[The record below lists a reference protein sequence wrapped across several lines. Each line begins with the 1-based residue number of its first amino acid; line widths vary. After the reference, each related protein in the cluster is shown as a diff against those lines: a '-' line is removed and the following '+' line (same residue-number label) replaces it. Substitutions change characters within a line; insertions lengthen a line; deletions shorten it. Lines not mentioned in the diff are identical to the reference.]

1 MGAPETDLTKTG
13 ETVFTETATGTGVP
27 ALPAVDGRKVV
38 GRIKV
43 SATDPGVNDDETQGF
58 ARGLRWVNTTNPIK
72 SYVCVDATTGAAIWR
87 RESNIKNNVTAGTP
101 TITNDNVEG
110 YEIGSYWFDTD
121 ENDVYV
127 AASVATGA
135 AQWKLSSVSGAGSL
149 NNPGEYMFGT
159 LLDYPSP
166 GNVSA
171 GTVFYLRL
179 KFAAGVVFS
188 DMRTFIDSGG
198 SASRELR
205 MGLYD
210 QATPSD
216 PAGEPNNRIAQTLSV
231 NTDNQSGLFM
241 TVPLIGGDYTI
252 STTGF
257 YWLAV
262 VSDST
267 SLKFAVTAAARANF
281 LPVRQ
286 EAGTGTNLPATAGTL
301 TNPVSSVLYIA
312 AVEA

>member
-1 MGAPETDLTKTG
+1 MSAPETDITKTG
-13 ETVFTETATGTGVP
+13 ETVITETATGTGIP
-27 ALPAVDGRKVV
+27 SLPAIDGRKVV
-38 GRIKV
+38 GRIKI

-58 ARGLRWVNTTNPIK
+58 AQGLRWVNTTNPIK

-87 RESNIKNNVTAGTP
+87 RESNIKNTVAAGTP
-101 TITNDNVEG
+101 ITSNDNTEG

-127 AASVATGA
+127 ATSVVSASAK
-135 AQWKLSSVSGAGSL
+135 WKLSSVSGAGSL

-179 KFAAGVVFS
+179 KFSAGAEFT

-198 SASRELR
+198 TAARELR

-210 QATPSD
+210 QLDPSD
-216 PAGEPNNRIAQTLSV
+216 PAGEPDTRIAQTESV
-231 NTDNQSGLFM
+231 ATTGQSGLFM
-241 TVPLIGGDYTI
+241 TVPFIGGTYTV

-262 VSDST
+262 VADST

-286 EAGTGTNLPATAGTL
+286 ESGTGTNLPATAGIL